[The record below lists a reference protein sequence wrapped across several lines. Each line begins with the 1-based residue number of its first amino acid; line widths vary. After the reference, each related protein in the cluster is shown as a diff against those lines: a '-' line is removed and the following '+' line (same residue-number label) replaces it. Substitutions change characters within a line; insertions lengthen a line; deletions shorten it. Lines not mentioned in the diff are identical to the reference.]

1 MFLLPLTELPLV
13 HIRAQQRP
21 WLFFS
26 FSVLKLSIQVA
37 LNIYFVVMREMHV
50 EGVVYSAVLSSLVMA
65 VLLTSYS
72 LYTAGI
78 RVRLSTCKELF
89 SFSLPLKLATIGSF
103 YLTFGDRYFLNMFTD
118 LSQVGIYALGY
129 KFGFIFT
136 MLAWTPFEKM
146 WDAEKYTIHQQ
157 PNAIQTYQKVFLYTS
172 SILILFGLC
181 ISLFVMDLLRIMSN
195 PAFWDA
201 YKIVPIIIVA
211 YIIQAWTQYCNLGI
225 LLEKKTM
232 QIAYAEIIAVVVI
245 TAAYFTLIPEYGIY
259 GAAWATVIGF
269 AARFYWTN
277 LKSTRM
283 YNMQLP
289 WNKVGLTSLLALV
302 AFGLSWFAPEEI
314 IASIAVRSVLVLG
327 FLAAFFTL
335 PILSRD
341 EKQEVWN
348 LVLRRQRKISIT

>member
-1 MFLLPLTELPLV
+1 MLLLPLTELPLV

-26 FSVLKLSIQVA
+26 FSVLKLSIQVV

-78 RVRLSTCKELF
+78 RVRLSTCKKLF
-89 SFSLPLKLATIGSF
+89 SFSLPLKLAAIGSF

-118 LSQVGIYALGY
+118 LTQVGIYALGY

-136 MLAWTPFEKM
+136 MLAWTPFENVGCREVHHSSTTKCHP
-146 WDAEKYTIHQQ
+146 ALPEGVSLHQLH
-157 PNAIQTYQKVFLYTS
+157 P
-172 SILILFGLC
+172 ILFGLC

-201 YKIVPIIIVA
+201 YRIVPIIIVA

-232 QIAYAEIIAVVVI
+232 QIVYAEIIAVVVI
-245 TAAYFTLIPEYGIY
+245 TAAYFILIPEYGVY

-269 AARFYWTN
+269 AARFYWTY

-289 WNKVGLTSLLALV
+289 WNKVRLTSLLALL

-314 IASIAVRSVLVLG
+314 IASIAVRSVLALG
-327 FLAAFFTL
+327 FLAAFFAL
-335 PILSRD
+335 PILTRK

-348 LVLRRQRKISIT
+348 LVLRRQRMNSIT